1 MKREELR
8 TDREW
13 EIYRSGYSAGNSA
26 KNYPSKK
33 KDRIRRNEESRI
45 SDFRD
50 TKRIPKWVIVD
61 IAKEDIFTENV
72 NQRYNEVDE
81 FVCRKCGLHLME
93 WVKVEIDEDDGEELH
108 YQYELK
114 YCPECGRRVYDETM
128 NEGENK

>member
-1 MKREELR
+1 MQVILLKTIHLKRKIKL
-8 TDREW
+8 
-13 EIYRSGYSAGNSA
+13 
-26 KNYPSKK
+26 KK
-33 KDRIRRNEESRI
+33 YETGRI
-45 SDFRD
+45 SNYQDI
-50 TKRIPKWVIVD
+50 KSIPKWVIVD

-93 WVKVEIDEDDGEELH
+93 WVRVEIDEDDGEELH

-128 NEGENK
+128 NGGGVMKNEKKM

>member
-1 MKREELR
+1 VAIVQVILLKTIHLKRKIKL
-8 TDREW
+8 
-13 EIYRSGYSAGNSA
+13 
-26 KNYPSKK
+26 KK
-33 KDRIRRNEESRI
+33 YETGRI
-45 SDFRD
+45 SNYQDI
-50 TKRIPKWVIVD
+50 KSIPKWVIVD

-93 WVKVEIDEDDGEELH
+93 WVRVEIDEDDGEELH

-128 NEGENK
+128 NGGGVMKNEKKM

>member
-1 MKREELR
+1 MKREELKSK
-8 TDREW
+8 REL
-13 EIYRSGYSAGNSA
+13 EIYRMGYSAGNMA
-26 KNYPSKK
+26 KNRPSKR

-50 TKRIPKWVIVD
+50 LKRIPKWVMVD

-93 WVKVEIDEDDGEELH
+93 WVRVEIDEDDGEELH

-114 YCPECGRRVYDETM
+114 YCPECGRRVYDETLSK
-128 NEGENK
+128 EE